1 MGFFEAVRSA
11 FSKYFEFSG
20 RALRSEYWYFV
31 LFCILIGFVT
41 AILDVTIFGSFAA
54 NGPVNLIVSLVFLIP
69 SISLLTRRLHDSG
82 RSGWWQLLSYTII
95 GIPVVLYWTIKKG
108 DTFAN
113 KFGVPPIGSK
123 SNNSSAARATRP
135 REVSSPADSSRGEN
149 PAESRA
155 TSSSEANS
163 RGEDST
169 ASRAARAASSSETN
183 SRGEDSTASRAA
195 EASSKKPKDPYF
207 DNRKSPLQESTKNQ
221 DKPSK
226 NVSTEDDDIF
236 FDNRRKK

>member
-1 MGFFEAVRSA
+1 MGFFEAVGSV

-20 RALRSEYWYFV
+20 RALRSEYWYFS
-31 LFCILIGFVT
+31 LF
-41 AILDVTIFGSFAA
+41 
-54 NGPVNLIVSLVFLIP
+54 VFLVGIP
-69 SISLLTRRLHDSG
+69 VSVVSIFMPPVYFIYILVIAFPGYAVAVRRLHDSNV
-82 RSGWWQLLSYTII
+82 SGWWLLITLIPLI
-95 GIPVVLYWTIKKG
+95 GLFIFYWLIKKG
-108 DTFAN
+108 DTSEN
-113 KFGVPPIGSK
+113 RFGMPPIGSR

-135 REVSSPADSSRGEN
+135 REGSSPADSSRGEN

>member
-1 MGFFEAVRSA
+1 MGFFEAVGSV

-20 RALRSEYWYFV
+20 RALRSEYWYFS
-31 LFCILIGFVT
+31 LF
-41 AILDVTIFGSFAA
+41 
-54 NGPVNLIVSLVFLIP
+54 VFLVGIP
-69 SISLLTRRLHDSG
+69 VSVVSIFMPPVYFIYILVIAFPGYAVAVRRLHDSNV
-82 RSGWWQLLSYTII
+82 SGWWALITLIPLI
-95 GIPVVLYWTIKKG
+95 GLFLFYWLIKKG
-108 DTFAN
+108 DTSEN
-113 KFGVPPIGSK
+113 RFGMPPIGSR

-135 REVSSPADSSRGEN
+135 REGSSPADSSRGEN

-155 TSSSEANS
+155 TSSSEA
-163 RGEDST
+163 
-169 ASRAARAASSSETN
+169 N